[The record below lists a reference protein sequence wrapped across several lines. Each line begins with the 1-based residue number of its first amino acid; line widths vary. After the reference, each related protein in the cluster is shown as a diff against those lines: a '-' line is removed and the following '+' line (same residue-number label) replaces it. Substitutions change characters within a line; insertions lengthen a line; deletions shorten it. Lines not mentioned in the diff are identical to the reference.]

1 MKEKAIL
8 EVKDVKF
15 HGQMLTVNP
24 LAPFTRRVSM
34 GNVSM
39 KTKLEYGWVVENIK
53 HLMTGPKGNRLS
65 CFTIQGKQNYSETSI
80 NQTPS
85 GPSHSQVST
94 YRGCLLNLNNCE

>member
-1 MKEKAIL
+1 M
-8 EVKDVKF
+8 
-15 HGQMLTVNP
+15 QTVNP
-24 LAPFTRRVSM
+24 LAPLTRRVSM

-65 CFTIQGKQNYSETSI
+65 CFTIQGKQNYSETPI

-94 YRGCLLNLNNCE
+94 